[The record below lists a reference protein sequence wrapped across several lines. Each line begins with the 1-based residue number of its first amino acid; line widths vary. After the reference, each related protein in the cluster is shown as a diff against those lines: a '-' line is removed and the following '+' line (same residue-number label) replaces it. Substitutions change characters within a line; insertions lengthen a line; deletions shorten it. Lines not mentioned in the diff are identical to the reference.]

1 MHFKN
6 LAVRS
11 SRALICF
18 ASAAGF
24 SAPVFAEGSSYN
36 YAPSRH
42 ESTKVEATTEDSS
55 AKKPLFTPKPSS
67 STLKPRVIF
76 VLGGPGAGKGTQC
89 AKLVKEYDFV
99 HLSAGDLL
107 REDRAAG
114 GEVAEMIQ
122 SYINE
127 GKIVPVK
134 VTVQLIKK
142 AMEKSGATKF
152 LVDGFPRNYENLNG
166 WTEVMGDSAIVDG
179 VLQYDVAEETLT
191 SRLLKRGETSG
202 RSDDNIESIIKRLRT
217 YNESTVAVIDHF
229 EKLGQVTRIK
239 GSDPIDVVF
248 KNTQVAVTPT
258 IKADVLAH
266 NQRLLDAIGELDYST
281 WDSLVDDN
289 VTCFEPEGEGLIK
302 GKAFHQSVFE
312 NAKKARFL
320 AGGKSHKTTIE
331 DAQVTILD
339 GKTALAVYKRV
350 GGAVPVFE
358 TRVWKLSEGGK
369 GWKVLH
375 LHRSTS

>member
-1 MHFKN
+1 MHLKN
-6 LAVRS
+6 LVVRS
-11 SRALICF
+11 SRALVCV
-18 ASAAGF
+18 ASAATF
-24 SAPVFAEGSSYN
+24 STSSFADSTYR
-36 YAPSRH
+36 YAPSR
-42 ESTKVEATTEDSS
+42 ESAVVTESVDSS
-55 AKKPLFTPKPSS
+55 VKKPLFTSKAATS
-67 STLKPRVIF
+67 LKPRVLF

-89 AKLVKEYDFV
+89 AKLVKEYEFV

-107 REDRAAG
+107 REERAAG
-114 GEVAEMIQ
+114 GELADMIQ
-122 SYINE
+122 TYINE

-142 AMEKSGATKF
+142 AMDKSGATKF
-152 LVDGFPRNYENLNG
+152 LIDGFPRNYENLNG
-166 WTEVMGDSAIVDG
+166 WNEVMGDSAIVDG

-229 EKLGQVTRIK
+229 DKLGQVTRIN

-248 KNTQVAVTPT
+248 KNTQEAVTPT
-258 IKADVLAH
+258 IKSEILAH
-266 NQRLLDAIGELDYST
+266 NQKLLDAIGELDYST
-281 WDSLVDDN
+281 WDSLVDNN

-312 NAKKARFL
+312 GAKKARFL
-320 AGGKSHKTTIE
+320 SGGKSHKTTIE
-331 DAQVTILD
+331 DAEVTILD
-339 GKTALAVYKRV
+339 GKTALAIYKRV

-358 TRVWKLSEGGK
+358 TRVWKMSDGK
-369 GWKVLH
+369 WKNIH
-375 LHRSTS
+375 LHRST